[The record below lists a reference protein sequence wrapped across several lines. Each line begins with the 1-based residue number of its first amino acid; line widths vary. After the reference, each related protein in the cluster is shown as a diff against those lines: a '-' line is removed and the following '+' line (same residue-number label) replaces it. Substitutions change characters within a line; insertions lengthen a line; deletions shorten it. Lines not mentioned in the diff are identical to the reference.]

1 LKKKKIKKKWEQNT
15 YPAQASSL
23 RKGSY
28 MLIKDRPCKIVDM
41 SISKTGKHG
50 HAKVHFVA
58 TDIFTGKKLEDMA
71 PSTHNV
77 IVPNVK
83 RTEYQV
89 IDMDDEYVSVME
101 ENGDTKEIRMPTDTD
116 LLNKMNKCMENEDK
130 MFYITVLTAMG
141 EEAVVDAKNT

>member
-1 LKKKKIKKKWEQNT
+1 MSESDI
-15 YPAQASSL
+15 YPIQASSL
-23 RKGSY
+23 RKGGY

-41 SISKTGKHG
+41 STSKTGKHG

-77 IVPNVK
+77 NVPNVK

-89 IDMDDEYVSVME
+89 IDMDDEYVSIME
-101 ENGDTKEIRMPTDTD
+101 ESGETKEIKMPTDLD
-116 LLNKMNKCMENEDK
+116 MLDKMKKCMANEDK
-130 MFYITVLTAMG
+130 MFFITVLTAMG
-141 EEAVVDAKNT
+141 EEAVVEAKNT

>member
-1 LKKKKIKKKWEQNT
+1 MEQNT

-41 SISKTGKHG
+41 STSKTGKHG

-77 IVPNVK
+77 NVPNVK

-89 IDMDDEYVSVME
+89 IDMDEEYVSVME
-101 ENGDTKEIRMPTDTD
+101 ENGDTKEIRIPTDSD
-116 LLNKMNKCMENEDK
+116 LINKMNKCMDNEDK
-130 MFYITVLTAMG
+130 MFYITVLSAMG

>member
-1 LKKKKIKKKWEQNT
+1 MEQNT

-41 SISKTGKHG
+41 STSKTGKHG

-77 IVPNVK
+77 NVPNVK

-89 IDMDDEYVSVME
+89 IDMDEEYVSVME
-101 ENGDTKEIRMPTDTD
+101 ENGDTKEIRMPTDSD
-116 LLNKMNKCMENEDK
+116 LINKMNKCMENEDK
-130 MFYITVLTAMG
+130 MFYITVLSAMG

>member
-1 LKKKKIKKKWEQNT
+1 MEQNT

>member
-1 LKKKKIKKKWEQNT
+1 
-15 YPAQASSL
+15 
-23 RKGSY
+23 
-28 MLIKDRPCKIVDM
+28 
-41 SISKTGKHG
+41 
-50 HAKVHFVA
+50 
-58 TDIFTGKKLEDMA
+58 
-71 PSTHNV
+71 
-77 IVPNVK
+77 NVK